1 MKTVLITGGGRGL
14 GKGFV
19 EYFLREGFVVFAGVR
34 DPKGITPKHKNLNI
48 VTLDIASD
56 ESIQNAY
63 TEISRKVDHLDYLI
77 NNAGINKDSAT
88 GNNKK
93 LVCDLHFL
101 ERKIL
106 LDMFS
111 INSIAPL
118 IMEKIFLPLLAK
130 SKQAFIVNISSCR
143 SSIKDEFPNTNG
155 NYGYRASK
163 AALNMM
169 TYASTFDLPK
179 NVKTYAVHP
188 GDVKTD
194 MNPEGESDPFVQA
207 QKIIYISKNWKQE
220 CNGQF
225 LRFDG
230 TFYPV

>member
-1 MKTVLITGGGRGL
+1 MKTAFVTGGGRGL

-19 EYFLREGFVVFAGVR
+19 EYFLSQGFQVIAGVR
-34 DPKGITPKHKNLNI
+34 NPEH
-48 VTLDIASD
+48 VTLHHKDLTLVKLDVSSD
-56 ESIQNAY
+56 SSINNAFD
-63 TEISRKVDHLDYLI
+63 TTSAECDHLDYLI

-93 LVCDLHFL
+93 IVCDLRYL
-101 ERKIL
+101 DRKIL

-111 INSIAPL
+111 INSVAPL
-118 IMEKIFLPLLAK
+118 IMEKTFLPLLSK
-130 SKQAFIVNISSCR
+130 SKQAFVVNISSCR
-143 SSIKDEFPNTNG
+143 SSIKDEFANTNG

-163 AALNMM
+163 AALNIM

-194 MNPEGESDPFVQA
+194 MNPGGKSDPLVQA
-207 QKIIYISKNWKQE
+207 EKIIDISKNWEQE
-220 CNGQF
+220 FNGHF